1 MMQLS
6 RKVEAKDVISALAS
20 ISVSIDQ
27 IEQRGTILPTELLQ
41 MIRVNQGLL
50 EYRSLLDVQKSKQ
63 ATAVADELFELATE
77 FINRARALLV
87 LENVLGLDLDQL
99 LIAYGNAVN
108 AGLRVTTAVFPSR
121 AKDFRTALQ
130 WTR

>member
-6 RKVEAKDVISALAS
+6 RKVEFKDVVTALAS
-20 ISVSIDQ
+20 ISVSIDH

-41 MIRVNQGLL
+41 MITVNQRLL
-50 EYRSLLDVQKSKQ
+50 EFRVLLDVQKSKQ
-63 ATAVADELFELATE
+63 IALLADELFELATE
-77 FINRARALLV
+77 FINRARALLL

-108 AGLRVTTAVFPSR
+108 AGLRVTIAVSPSR
-121 AKDFRTALQ
+121 AKDFRNALQ